1 MGTSLLRKAGES
13 QYEVVVDEDIIG
25 RSWKRHGS
33 WSPWVKGKTYHGLK
47 S

>member
-25 RSWKRHGS
+25 RVWEQVYELTG
-33 WSPWVKGKTYHGLK
+33 W
-47 S
+47 